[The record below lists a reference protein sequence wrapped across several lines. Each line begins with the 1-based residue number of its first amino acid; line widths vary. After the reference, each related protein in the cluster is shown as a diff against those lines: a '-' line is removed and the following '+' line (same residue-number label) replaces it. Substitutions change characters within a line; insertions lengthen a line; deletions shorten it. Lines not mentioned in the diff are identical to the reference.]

1 MSTVFLSPSLQTYN
15 PYVTGNGSEADFLNR
30 LADEMIPGLLLNGV
44 GLSRSDQS
52 GDVADAI
59 AKSNAYGPD
68 LHVSLH
74 SNAAPEGM
82 DGRMQGPEIYYYKNS
97 AEGLRAAELI
107 AAQLGQVYPFGE
119 TVALIATDDELA
131 ELVRTKAPAVFVE
144 VGYHDNPADAAWIE
158 SSLPQ
163 IADAINRGIADYLE
177 IPFSDTDGARV
188 GRVTLSSGTLNLR
201 AAPGTNARVIGS
213 LENGEI
219 VVILRSIPNWYQVL
233 TENGTGYVA
242 DRYITQL

>member
-15 PYVTGNGSEADFLNR
+15 PYVTGNGSEADFMNR

-44 GLSRSDQS
+44 SLSRSDQN

-74 SNAAPEGM
+74 SNAAPDGM
-82 DGRMQGPEIYYYKNS
+82 DGRMQGPEVYYFWDS
-97 AEGLRAAELI
+97 AQGLRAAELI